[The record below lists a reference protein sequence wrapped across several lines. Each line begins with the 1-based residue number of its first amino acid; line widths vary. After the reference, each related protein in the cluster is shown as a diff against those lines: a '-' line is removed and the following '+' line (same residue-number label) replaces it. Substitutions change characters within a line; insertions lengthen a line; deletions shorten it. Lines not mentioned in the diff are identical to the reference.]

1 MARVKG
7 TVSQEILRKLS
18 LLKVIVIT
26 GGSQGSLRFWSQL
39 FERLF
44 KDKEIDK
51 RTVKDAFYYLKKKNL
66 IIGELIGGV
75 NGIGEANGQLHI
87 RLTAEGRK
95 EAAKYRNN
103 DLKINCSKQWDRK
116 WRIIIFNL
124 SQKEKSK
131 KQAFLRK
138 IKELGFHDL
147 QKNVWIMPF
156 ACGKEIKVLRE
167 FFNLDVKDLR
177 IIETKDLEEDKIL
190 KNIFKLR

>member
-66 IIGELIGGV
+66 IIGELVDGIGGTD
-75 NGIGEANGQLHI
+75 GQLHI

-95 EAAKYRNN
+95 EADKYRIN
-103 DLKINCSKQWDRK
+103 DLKINFSKQWDKK

-156 ACGKEIKVLRE
+156 PCGKEIKALRE

>member
-1 MARVKG
+1 MARIKG
-7 TVSQEILRKLS
+7 NISQEILRKLS

-26 GGSQGSLRFWSQL
+26 GGSSGSLRFWSQL

-44 KDKEIDK
+44 KDKDIDK
-51 RTVKDAFYYLKKKNL
+51 RAVKDAFYYLKKRNL
-66 IIGELIGGV
+66 IIGELI
-75 NGIGEANGQLHI
+75 NSQLHI
-87 RLTAEGRK
+87 RLTAEGIK
-95 EAAKYRNN
+95 EAVKYRIN
-103 DLKINCSKQWDRK
+103 DLKINCSKQWDK
-116 WRIIIFNL
+116 EWRIIIFNL
-124 SQKEKSK
+124 SKKEKSK

-138 IKELGFHDL
+138 IKELGFHNL
-147 QKNVWIMPF
+147 QKNVWIIPF